1 MLWGQPLSRPFN
13 LTSHI
18 TISYLVRSD
27 NISFK
32 EAAHLNLRSAGRKEQ
47 YAMIWSLW
55 EVSYVCQM
63 LLVNALCMGQSI
75 VCLPQIVTW
84 LEGAYLISAA
94 SIPSSMMWLAY
105 GTSSSTANGH
115 MFHFYWREHF
125 LLVISPVYRR
135 IYPSVCCSVSFCILI
150 VLSVYTNWET
160 LTGGGMQHA
169 PSWDVMK

>member
-1 MLWGQPLSRPFN
+1 
-13 LTSHI
+13 
-18 TISYLVRSD
+18 
-27 NISFK
+27 
-32 EAAHLNLRSAGRKEQ
+32 
-47 YAMIWSLW
+47 
-55 EVSYVCQM
+55 M

-115 MFHFYWREHF
+115 MFHFYWREHS

-150 VLSVYTNWET
+150 VPSVYTHQEI
-160 LTGGGMQHA
+160 LTGRGMQHTPSRGCCEVIWPPWIQIHLQAMLKQDA
-169 PSWDVMK
+169 PFMLWISDAVAV